1 MAKFEQPFEDTKVI
15 FDSLITS
22 TNLDR
27 FVTIKVL
34 VNNRLKEIGKVVKAN
49 DLIKYETG
57 ADVYIILNER
67 VFDQLDEVQKV
78 IIAEELLA
86 GIYFDTEK
94 DKLVIKSADVKT
106 FSGLLKKYGAKQYL
120 DLHELITLIYG
131 QENNSEVEA
140 EA

>member
-1 MAKFEQPFEDTKVI
+1 MAKFEQPFEDTKAI

-22 TNLDR
+22 LNLDR
-27 FVTIKVL
+27 YVTIKVL

-67 VFDQLDEVQKV
+67 VFDQLNEVQKV
-78 IIAEELLA
+78 IIAEELLS
-86 GIYFDTEK
+86 GIYFDSEK

-106 FSGLLKKYGAKQYL
+106 FSGLLKKYGATQYL
-120 DLHELITLIYG
+120 ELHELITLIYG